1 MYTNNSN
8 IFSRRR
14 GDSMLTNT
22 MKEDLTQG
30 VVDLFSDSILAIILY
45 GSVARNDNTDES
57 DIDIVIII
65 KNEMDDATK
74 EQFIHWSAELD
85 LRYDRVFSIID
96 IQEENMEKWGNV
108 LPFYQGGDN
117 SLESRITIPFTLHGI
132 EENLTVEYTQG
143 TDPREIGYDALQGF
157 PIDKICCIG
166 YPVMHGYFEHMNA
179 TGYRRSCG
187 FIQFVERIEN
197 YGENREL
204 SIDVSDENLGKGNP
218 YFAYGYPAEIF
229 DAPCCNLAGCRHL
242 KWTAYTY
249 LVDLPSRMNSNKL
262 KFLGGYS
269 WGYEEDENG
278 PQRLLPLEILTENDW
293 EKHATEKGILTIFP
307 IKGAFLLSN
316 K

>member
-1 MYTNNSN
+1 MATEYT
-8 IFSRRR
+8 
-14 GDSMLTNT
+14 
-22 MKEDLTQG
+22 E
-30 VVDLFSDSILAIILY
+30 
-45 GSVARNDNTDES
+45 
-57 DIDIVIII
+57 
-65 KNEMDDATK
+65 
-74 EQFIHWSAELD
+74 
-85 LRYDRVFSIID
+85 
-96 IQEENMEKWGNV
+96 
-108 LPFYQGGDN
+108 GGDN

-249 LVDLPSRMNSNKL
+249 LVDLPSRMNGNKL

-307 IKGAFLLSN
+307 IKGGCTAKL
-316 K
+316 

>member
-1 MYTNNSN
+1 MGKC
-8 IFSRRR
+8 F
-14 GDSMLTNT
+14 
-22 MKEDLTQG
+22 
-30 VVDLFSDSILAIILY
+30 A
-45 GSVARNDNTDES
+45 
-57 DIDIVIII
+57 
-65 KNEMDDATK
+65 
-74 EQFIHWSAELD
+74 
-85 LRYDRVFSIID
+85 
-96 IQEENMEKWGNV
+96 V
-108 LPFYQGGDN
+108 LSEYIEGGDN

-157 PIDKICCIG
+157 PIDKICCTG

-242 KWTAYTY
+242 KWTSLY
-249 LVDLPSRMNSNKL
+249 LSSRSALPH
-262 KFLGGYS
+262 
-269 WGYEEDENG
+269 E
-278 PQRLLPLEILTENDW
+278 
-293 EKHATEKGILTIFP
+293 
-307 IKGAFLLSN
+307 
-316 K
+316 

>member
-1 MYTNNSN
+1 MSEAVEEYAKEYVREKQAVNVKNIMEDTGFTVEQALDEADLLAENSN
-8 IFSRRR
+8 ERMTHEEVYRALKSR
-14 GDSMLTNT
+14 
-22 MKEDLTQG
+22 
-30 VVDLFSDSILAIILY
+30 V
-45 GSVARNDNTDES
+45 
-57 DIDIVIII
+57 
-65 KNEMDDATK
+65 
-74 EQFIHWSAELD
+74 
-85 LRYDRVFSIID
+85 
-96 IQEENMEKWGNV
+96 
-108 LPFYQGGDN
+108 
-117 SLESRITIPFTLHGI
+117 TIPFTLHGI
-132 EENLTVEYTQG
+132 EEMLTVEYKQG
-143 TDPREIGYDALQGF
+143 TDPREIGYDALHGF

-204 SIDVSDENLGKGNP
+204 SIDVSDENLEKGNP

-278 PQRLLPLEILTENDW
+278 PQRLLPLEILTENDR
-293 EKHATEKGILTIFP
+293 EKHATEKGILKISQITGGCTA
-307 IKGAFLLSN
+307 KL
-316 K
+316 

>member
-85 LRYDRVFSIID
+85 LRYDRVFSTLIFRKKTWRNGEI
-96 IQEENMEKWGNV
+96 V
-108 LPFYQGGDN
+108 LPVLSEYIEGGDN

-157 PIDKICCIG
+157 PIDKICCTG

-179 TGYRRSCG
+179 TGYQG
-187 FIQFVERIEN
+187 
-197 YGENREL
+197 
-204 SIDVSDENLGKGNP
+204 DP
-218 YFAYGYPAEIF
+218 
-229 DAPCCNLAGCRHL
+229 
-242 KWTAYTY
+242 
-249 LVDLPSRMNSNKL
+249 VDLFNSWKEL
-262 KFLGGYS
+262 KIMGK
-269 WGYEEDENG
+269 
-278 PQRLLPLEILTENDW
+278 TES
-293 EKHATEKGILTIFP
+293 FP
-307 IKGAFLLSN
+307 
-316 K
+316 

>member
-74 EQFIHWSAELD
+74 ERFIHWSAELD

-108 LPFYQGGDN
+108 LPFYQN
-117 SLESRITIPFTLHGI
+117 I
-132 EENLTVEYTQG
+132 
-143 TDPREIGYDALQGF
+143 
-157 PIDKICCIG
+157 
-166 YPVMHGYFEHMNA
+166 
-179 TGYRRSCG
+179 
-187 FIQFVERIEN
+187 
-197 YGENREL
+197 
-204 SIDVSDENLGKGNP
+204 
-218 YFAYGYPAEIF
+218 
-229 DAPCCNLAGCRHL
+229 
-242 KWTAYTY
+242 
-249 LVDLPSRMNSNKL
+249 
-262 KFLGGYS
+262 
-269 WGYEEDENG
+269 
-278 PQRLLPLEILTENDW
+278 
-293 EKHATEKGILTIFP
+293 
-307 IKGAFLLSN
+307 
-316 K
+316 

>member
-1 MYTNNSN
+1 MMDN
-8 IFSRRR
+8 II
-14 GDSMLTNT
+14 
-22 MKEDLTQG
+22 K
-30 VVDLFSDSILAIILY
+30 IILY
-45 GSVARNDNTDES
+45 GSVARNENTDES
-57 DIDIVIII
+57 DIDI
-65 KNEMDDATK
+65 
-74 EQFIHWSAELD
+74 
-85 LRYDRVFSIID
+85 
-96 IQEENMEKWGNV
+96 QEKNME
-108 LPFYQGGDN
+108 N
-117 SLESRITIPFTLHGI
+117 SKDTYDIEQALDEADLLAENSNERMTHEEVFHALKSRVTIPFTLHGI
-132 EENLTVEYTQG
+132 EENLTVEYKQG

-249 LVDLPSRMNSNKL
+249 LVDLPSRMNGNKL

-293 EKHATEKGILTIFP
+293 EKHATEKGILKISQITGGCTA
-307 IKGAFLLSN
+307 KL
-316 K
+316 